1 MSDFTVYEDVIS
13 DCDIWLETDSV
24 EGLIAETFEY
34 HVDMEDIKKAYPQI
48 FTWYKNI
55 DNETFKAGQEIRYD
69 FADLI
74 IKLVEANAY
83 DDYRQYIH
91 THQNL
96 KNPCRHLK
104 VIVNNPDCFP
114 SAEEKRKRESRELGK
129 FLGKALGL
137 NKGGK

>member
-1 MSDFTVYEDVIS
+1 MEIKKILIIRNGAIGDVVHTTA
-13 DCDIWLETDSV
+13 LFR
-24 EGLIAETFEY
+24 A
-34 HVDMEDIKKAYPQI
+34 IKKAYPQI

-69 FADLI
+69 FAELI

-114 SAEEKRKRESRELGK
+114 RAEEKRKRESRELGK
-129 FLGKALGL
+129 FLGKVLGL